1 MKRVLLGLS
10 MAGPLLVACAQQGA
24 QAPQQAQPEPALP
37 PQPTITQ
44 PENYNLNGGTMTVI
58 TEPAPP
64 VRRTTAALDLV
75 ESQSLLDVARQA
87 SVRVVNADAGPN
99 SVAGAVAPPTEDVAL
114 RIEQT
119 LLGRLG
125 NVFSLAVKV
134 NQIGNP
140 SRAFPFNEAGA
151 RELATQL
158 TEAGLKGYALDVRTE
173 ALDIETA
180 GGTIENPVETF
191 SLAGQMRARLIDLS
205 DGSVLRQGMCT
216 DKQAMGTLREIF
228 VAEGRP
234 VPPSAQA
241 TAEAAPQQAETE
253 ATEQPEADGT
263 PKPADETSAAAL
275 ALIQKTDESPK
286 SQKLEASEATAT
298 PLAPVAETPD
308 ATQQTAAASD
318 PTPEPPAPAA
328 PEPPEQT
335 APIETPAIAASLAP
349 LETAAVEAP
358 AATPEAPPTQPDPEV
373 QSVAADTVASVQA
386 DPVEPAAAEN
396 TEAQTPVQEQPE
408 QQPVTAQERVQQALR
423 QAPPSDA
430 EIAAQRQAT
439 VQAEEDQRARDLPL
453 RRTGAFSAVV
463 QGAFNEAGDI
473 GDGRVQPRRG
483 VRLEDG
489 TVKQTAQL
497 PSLAFGTLL
506 ASQANAPL
514 TLPEPGASGRVSDGA
529 AERLIRKCTEE
540 LWQILLPR

>member
-1 MKRVLLGLS
+1 

-24 QAPQQAQPEPALP
+24 QAPQQAQPEPAPP
-37 PQPTITQ
+37 PQPTIAQ

-140 SRAFPFNEAGA
+140 SRAFPFDEAGA

-191 SLAGQMRARLIDLS
+191 SLTGQMRARLIDLS

-241 TAEAAPQQAETE
+241 TAEAAPQQVETE
-253 ATEQPEADGT
+253 ATEQVEADGT

-286 SQKLEASEATAT
+286 SQKLEASETSEATAT
-298 PLAPVAETPD
+298 PLAPAAETPD
-308 ATQQTAAASD
+308 ATQQTTAASD
-318 PTPEPPAPAA
+318 PTPEPSAPIA
-328 PEPPEQT
+328 PETPDPT
-335 APIETPAIAASLAP
+335 APVETPAAAASLAP
-349 LETAAVEAP
+349 REAAAVEAP
-358 AATPEAPPTQPDPEV
+358 ASTPEAPPTQPDPAV
-373 QSVAADTVASVQA
+373 QSVAADTIASVQA
-386 DPVEPAAAEN
+386 APVEPTVPESVE
-396 TEAQTPVQEQPE
+396 TQTPVQEQPE
-408 QQPVTAQERVQQALR
+408 PQPVTAQERVQQALR
-423 QAPPSDA
+423 QAPPSDG

-473 GDGRVQPRRG
+473 GDGRVQPRRD

-489 TVKQTAQL
+489 TVKQKAQL

-506 ASQANAPL
+506 VSQANAPL

-540 LWQILLPR
+540 LWQMLLPR